1 MNKCNNSSCF
11 MFEKCKFE
19 DCPYQKSKHPTPEEV
34 TVFLMKKAIERAKQ
48 SGEQQNKILS

>member
-1 MNKCNNSSCF
+1 

-34 TVFLMKKAIERAKQ
+34 TVFLMKKAIEGMKQ
-48 SGEQQNKILS
+48 SGDKQNKNLS